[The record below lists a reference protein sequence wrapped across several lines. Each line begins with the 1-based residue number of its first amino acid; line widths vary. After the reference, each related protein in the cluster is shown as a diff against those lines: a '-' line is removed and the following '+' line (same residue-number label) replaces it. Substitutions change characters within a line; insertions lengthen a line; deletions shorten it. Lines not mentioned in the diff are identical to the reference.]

1 MSAFLLKASISSM
14 KNQVSASAE
23 DGASGRKWGQ
33 SEARTGCEAVTQAVG
48 SSRHAGWFSAPG
60 IRLVVMNLKCLSGP
74 GVRFL

>member
-33 SEARTGCEAVTQAVG
+33 SEARTGCEAVTQAWEAVDVLDG
-48 SSRHAGWFSAPG
+48 SQHQG
-60 IRLVVMNLKCLSGP
+60 SG
-74 GVRFL
+74 LWS